1 MTNGLKTVV
10 PDTYGDTCHT
20 TVHNYRLH
28 MCMLN
33 LSVPEFVSGGSPSVS
48 STPLSAS
55 ILATAEPGMENEL
68 LTDACM
74 DARS

>member
-1 MTNGLKTVV
+1 MTNGLRTVV

-20 TVHNYRLH
+20 TVHYRLH
-28 MCMLN
+28 MCPLN
-33 LSVPEFVSGGSPSVS
+33 LSLPEFVSGGSPVS

-55 ILATAEPGMENEL
+55 ILAPAEPGAENEL